1 MKNLELIGEELFNK
15 VRGRFPSVT
24 IGNQEGVVTNVPS
37 EARFYDF
44 DFKEGANTLG
54 RVSISLDEKS
64 LSVMYSNNIIENQDA
79 FTKKKWYDFLKE
91 LRYFAKKRLL
101 NFDTRDINKSNLN
114 RRDYKFLS
122 NQTPGDNTM
131 SESKMYGTSKTS
143 YQDIGNAR
151 LAIKHNAPI
160 NQELASGRTQH
171 IEAIYIESS
180 EGERFKYP
188 YKHLNGARAMARHV
202 SEGGNAYDD
211 FGKHVTGLS
220 EELSKLRKFKNYMS
234 RSNVM
239 AEGLSDYMDIVIERI
254 QTVKKTLEQYQ
265 RTSGYGE
272 AVENFQSTVLEDVPS
287 DVAENWIDQLTIRQF
302 NEELKDVF
310 PYIYK
315 LISEKTIAEQIG
327 PDDIL
332 EDEADFDRAS
342 VTWEELKPHV
352 TLVYKKILTDIQNAR
367 KEIDDAKARGDQ
379 EGDGGDIDA
388 LLPYVRDLKAMAPY
402 PKNILQNPNM
412 DIETIVD
419 HMMPSGLDTSVREE
433 LIGRFKTV
441 IGYKDPQLAKR
452 LFMDPELD
460 FYAQGRARA
469 DSLDGIKD
477 SIDTTIENTF
487 EELMGQFAENDVSEG
502 YMQGYKNYHC
512 EDCGCQMHNCKP
524 DCMCEHD
531 SHDETGSWW
540 KDANGNGVPDA
551 MEGNAFGD
559 TIRKAKMNG
568 AKKGDKVMGPDGK
581 EITIE
586 NVTDY
591 VLSMYDRETGQFP
604 KGETAVLTAVEKD
617 FGERF
622 IDPAKQFIEM
632 INAKFEEINGYKDPD
647 LMDDEMEESGILYKA
662 GVKKYG
668 AKGMKAIQSAAGR
681 GASHEEIG
689 RIKDQHVKDD
699 LDVIRN
705 LAGI

>member
-44 DFKEGANTLG
+44 DFKEGPNVLG

-265 RTSGYGE
+265 RVGSYGE
-272 AVENFQSTVLEDVPS
+272 AVENFKTTVLEDVPT

-315 LISEKTIAEQIG
+315 LVSEANKAKELG
-327 PDDIL
+327 PLDL
-332 EDEADFDRAS
+332 EGYTVYEDETDNDTADA
-342 VTWEELKPHV
+342 
-352 TLVYKKILTDIQNAR
+352 
-367 KEIDDAKARGDQ
+367 
-379 EGDGGDIDA
+379 
-388 LLPYVRDLKAMAPY
+388 
-402 PKNILQNPNM
+402 
-412 DIETIVD
+412 
-419 HMMPSGLDTSVREE
+419 
-433 LIGRFKTV
+433 
-441 IGYKDPQLAKR
+441 
-452 LFMDPELD
+452 
-460 FYAQGRARA
+460 
-469 DSLDGIKD
+469 LDGIKD
-477 SIDTTIENTF
+477 SIDNTIENTF
-487 EELMGQFAENDVSEG
+487 EELMGQFAENGISEG

-512 EDCGCQMHNCKP
+512 KDCGCQMHNCKP
-524 DCMCEHD
+524 DCDCSHD

-540 KDANGNGVPDA
+540 RDKNGNGVPDI
-551 MEGNAFGD
+551 METDSDTDEGNAYGD

-617 FGERF
+617 FGEQY

-647 LMDDEMEESGILYKA
+647 LMDDTSEL
-662 GVKKYG
+662 
-668 AKGMKAIQSAAGR
+668 
-681 GASHEEIG
+681 
-689 RIKDQHVKDD
+689 DD
-699 LDVIRN
+699 IRRM
-705 LAGI
+705 AGI

>member
-44 DFKEGANTLG
+44 DFKEGPNVLG

-265 RTSGYGE
+265 RVGSYGE
-272 AVENFQSTVLEDVPS
+272 AVENFKTTVLEDVPT

-327 PDDIL
+327 PDDIV
-332 EDEADFDRAS
+332 EDEADFDRES
-342 VTWEELKPHV
+342 VTWAELKPHV
-352 TLVYKKILTDIQNAR
+352 MLVYKKILTDIQNAR

-379 EGDGGDIDA
+379 EGDGGDIDMIV
-388 LLPYVRDLKAMAPY
+388 PYVRDLKAMAGY

-419 HMMPSGLDTSVREE
+419 HMMPSGLDTSVRED
-433 LIGRFKTV
+433 LMGRFKTV

-460 FYAQGRARA
+460 FYAQGRSRA
-469 DSLDGIKD
+469 DALDGIKD
-477 SIDTTIENTF
+477 SIDNTIENTF
-487 EELMGQFAENDVSEG
+487 EELMGQFAENGISEG

-512 EDCGCQMHNCKP
+512 KDCGCQMHNCKP
-524 DCMCEHD
+524 DCDCSHD

-540 KDANGNGVPDA
+540 RDKNGNGVPDI
-551 MEGNAFGD
+551 METNSDTDEGNAYGD

-617 FGERF
+617 FGEQY

-647 LMDDEMEESGILYKA
+647 LMDDTSEL
-662 GVKKYG
+662 
-668 AKGMKAIQSAAGR
+668 
-681 GASHEEIG
+681 
-689 RIKDQHVKDD
+689 DD
-699 LDVIRN
+699 IRRM
-705 LAGI
+705 AGI